1 MKSIGN
7 NAFEGCTGLTEI
19 IIPDSV
25 ISIGSSAFENC
36 TFEKVTVPAHLVS
49 LIKDCTEIT
58 VTGTNISAS
67 YFSGCS
73 NFTNIIVSDTVTSIS
88 KGAFKDCVNLKTL
101 TLPFIGESRTS
112 QKSHF
117 SWIFGA
123 TDYDDNYDTAYV
135 PSSLKEVIVTS
146 ATTIDD
152 DAFYYCNDLGKIS
165 ISNSVTSI
173 GDYVFTDCA
182 SLKNIEVA
190 ADNGY
195 YQSID
200 GNLYTKGGTTL
211 LQYAKG
217 KTETSFS
224 LPSSVETVGKYAFA
238 ACEQLTS
245 ITLSSALQTIESNA
259 FGRCGITE
267 IDLNNVKTIGR
278 FAFAGCNNLST
289 ITIPESVTMVEDYAF
304 NYCSNL
310 MGAVIK
316 GGAKTIG
323 SSVFESCS
331 LLEEIE
337 IGVGITKIG
346 ANLINDCDNIE
357 RITYKGTTTQWSN
370 ISRVKTFNTEHVY
383 QTVTCSDGSAYL
395 YA

>member
-1 MKSIGN
+1 M
-7 NAFEGCTGLTEI
+7 E
-19 IIPDSV
+19 
-25 ISIGSSAFENC
+25 
-36 TFEKVTVPAHLVS
+36 
-49 LIKDCTEIT
+49 
-58 VTGTNISAS
+58 
-67 YFSGCS
+67 
-73 NFTNIIVSDTVTSIS
+73 
-88 KGAFKDCVNLKTL
+88 
-101 TLPFIGESRTS
+101 
-112 QKSHF
+112 
-117 SWIFGA
+117 
-123 TDYDDNYDTAYV
+123 
-135 PSSLKEVIVTS
+135 
-146 ATTIDD
+146 
-152 DAFYYCNDLGKIS
+152 KIS

-278 FAFAGCNNLST
+278 FAFAGCNNLS
-289 ITIPESVTMVEDYAF
+289 
-304 NYCSNL
+304 
-310 MGAVIK
+310 
-316 GGAKTIG
+316 
-323 SSVFESCS
+323 
-331 LLEEIE
+331 
-337 IGVGITKIG
+337 
-346 ANLINDCDNIE
+346 
-357 RITYKGTTTQWSN
+357 
-370 ISRVKTFNTEHVY
+370 
-383 QTVTCSDGSAYL
+383 
-395 YA
+395 